1 MQNTSTMKK
10 KIGGVFF
17 FFFGGFGV
25 IWHSIVAITTKCRKK
40 NTIQKSCDGH
50 NAIE

>member
-17 FFFGGFGV
+17 GGFGV
-25 IWHSIVAITTKCRKK
+25 IWHSLVVITTKMSQKEHHSKK
-40 NTIQKSCDGH
+40 L
-50 NAIE
+50 